1 VGSSL
6 GLYQGEIGGSWD
18 LVGGYTFRVT
28 SIRRQAGRVVV
39 GVGSGLWEV
48 DFEEFW
54 KQLHDETLTEVLD
67 IAWIPGDPGVVAA
80 SAYGVGTGRRDEL
93 GAVRWTF
100 HSDEL
105 QVEERFSN
113 AVLVEGDGRWLVGT
127 EAGLL
132 MAEDAGQRWTHTSLM
147 GSPVRGLC
155 RALGAFWAGTD
166 ERGIWRSAD
175 GLRWERVGGGLDGGT
190 VFGLAES
197 HGRLVAG
204 TLEGVVVGDGQGTW
218 HRVGPRMLTAAVGTH
233 PAEGDVWLAGA
244 DSGGLWITENGGGRW
259 QQVDGLPT
267 AVEAIAAPEVGA

>member
-1 VGSSL
+1 M
-6 GLYQGEIGGSWD
+6 GLYQGKIGGSWD

-28 SIRRQAGRVVV
+28 SILRQDGRVVV

-48 DFEEFW
+48 DFGGIW
-54 KQLHDETLTEVLD
+54 KQLHDETLTEVLA
-67 IAWIPGDPGVVAA
+67 IAGVSGDPGVVAA
-80 SAYGVGTGRRDEL
+80 SAYGVATGARDEL

-105 QVEERFSN
+105 RVHERFSN
-113 AVLVEGDGRWLVGT
+113 AVLVDGDGRWLVGT

-132 MAEDAGQRWTHTSLM
+132 VAEDGGRRWTRTSLM
-147 GSPVRGLC
+147 GTPVWGLC

-175 GLRWERVGGGLDGGT
+175 GLRWERAGGGLDGAT
-190 VFGLAES
+190 AFCLAES
-197 HGRLVAG
+197 DGKLVAG
-204 TLEGVVVGDGQGTW
+204 TLEGVAVGDGQGTW